1 MEKSKNIF
9 DEKNQNINS
18 MINKLSNSNEIQSY
32 KNKIMKFIEENNNKI
47 LVSINNDKKDY
58 LLLSRTYYL
67 NEIDKIEKIINNEE
81 RINPNFNLTNEKY
94 LQFLSYFN
102 VLLSFE
108 NSYITKDDN
117 FRSLKLQSKIIDIIK
132 KYIINKVG
140 KI

>member
-32 KNKIMKFIEENNNKI
+32 KNKIMKFIEENNKQI
-47 LVSINNDKKDY
+47 FVSNNINRKDY

-67 NEIDKIEKIINNEE
+67 NEIDKIETIINNEE
-81 RINPNFNLTNEKY
+81 RVNPNFNLTYEKY
-94 LQFLSYFN
+94 LQFLSFFN
-102 VLLSFE
+102 LLLSFE
-108 NSYITKDDN
+108 NLYITKVDI

-132 KYIINKVG
+132 KYIINKIG
-140 KI
+140 

>member
-1 MEKSKNIF
+1 MDKSKNIF

-18 MINKLSNSNEIQSY
+18 MLNKLSNSNEIQSY
-32 KNKIMKFIEENNNKI
+32 KNKIMKFIEKNNKKIFVSNNN
-47 LVSINNDKKDY
+47 NKKDY

-81 RINPNFNLTNEKY
+81 RINPNFNLTYDKY

-102 VLLSFE
+102 LLLSFE
-108 NSYITKDDN
+108 NLYITKVDT

-132 KYIINKVG
+132 KYIINK
-140 KI
+140 IC

>member
-47 LVSINNDKKDY
+47 HVSINNDKKDY

-67 NEIDKIEKIINNEE
+67 NEIDKIEKIINYEE

-140 KI
+140 

>member
-1 MEKSKNIF
+1 MDKSKNIF

-18 MINKLSNSNEIQSY
+18 MLNKLSNSNEIQSY
-32 KNKIMKFIEENNNKI
+32 KNKIMKFIEENNKKI
-47 LVSINNDKKDY
+47 FVSNNNNKKDY

-81 RINPNFNLTNEKY
+81 RINPNFNLTYDKY

-102 VLLSFE
+102 LLLSFE
-108 NSYITKDDN
+108 NLYITKVDT

-132 KYIINKVG
+132 KYIINK
-140 KI
+140 IC